1 MSMEDL
7 RGGASAPASL
17 HPIGHVVM
25 AEKGQ
30 ILIAMRA
37 KEMIEAGE
45 GQGGPTTCS

>member
-17 HPIGHVVM
+17 HPIGRVVM

-30 ILIAMRA
+30 RLTAERAM
-37 KEMIEAGE
+37 EMVEAGE
-45 GQGGPTTCS
+45 G